1 MDITFNQLDVLQ
13 KIILE
18 RSEDIRLLNAINQ
31 QVLANQMFFDLEF
44 TKVQQSLRQLGFKI
58 IGLKKND
65 KQRIEEENK
74 IIEALSKILMVNLPE
89 RMQIYRFSQTI
100 IKQFRPEMHIIRFN
114 QKDTKDLF
122 SMFKQFFM
130 AENNF
135 DGIHF
140 VQSNQESDFKMST
153 AIVLIKFLVS
163 RSREEFQLL
172 IQSAST
178 SVIGKMKQQLEKK
191 ADDTTNDSKV
201 EKTEPEE
208 RKPKLL
214 LRKKVIIVRENT
226 QQQMKQPEIINR
238 SVSVTDKLVLYS
250 QPQESNVNP
259 EKELKYQLRLQQRK
273 LRKDLKNIYQPMIDL
288 DNDHMWCSHAVL
300 KKKFLKYP
308 EKYFLKRG
316 AFYIWKYLNNNNSD
330 IRITIM
336 NFAYRRAKLVIVDK
350 ILQEQIQELHKYYN
364 TTGQLP
370 RQQLPLLVSCQ
381 QTPKIMKPPIR
392 LQQQLQV
399 PNISQLP
406 MLRSQHQQIKSME
419 FYEVTTKDQRAH
431 KSNKSL
437 NLTQEQ
443 AKIQQKIK
451 LQSSKDLI

>member
-13 KIILE
+13 KIMVE
-18 RSEDIRLLNAINQ
+18 RGEDIRLLNAINQ

-191 ADDTTNDSKV
+191 TDDTTNDSKV

-226 QQQMKQPEIINR
+226 NYKSQ
-238 SVSVTDKLVLYS
+238 LLYS
-250 QPQESNVNP
+250 QPQESNLNP

-316 AFYIWKYLNNNNSD
+316 AFYIWKLLNNNNSD

-350 ILQEQIQELHKYYN
+350 ILQEQIQELHKHYN
-364 TTGQLP
+364 TTGQIP
-370 RQQLPLLVSCQ
+370 RQSLPLLVSCQ
-381 QTPKIMKPPIR
+381 QTPKIMKPQIR

-399 PNISQLP
+399 PNMSQLP
-406 MLRSQHQQIKSME
+406 ILRSQHQQIKSME

>member
-31 QVLANQMFFDLEF
+31 QVLANQIFFDLEF

-140 VQSNQESDFKMST
+140 VQQNQESDFKMST

-191 ADDTTNDSKV
+191 TDDTSNDSKV

-208 RKPKLL
+208 VKPKLL
-214 LRKKVIIVRENT
+214 LRKKIIIRENT

-238 SVSVTDKLVLYS
+238 SVSVTDKLVMYS
-250 QPQESNVNP
+250 QPQESNLNP

-288 DNDHMWCSHAVL
+288 DNDHLWCSHAVL
-300 KKKFLKYP
+300 KKKFMKYP

-316 AFYIWKYLNNNNSD
+316 AFFIWKYLNNNNSD

-350 ILQEQIQELHKYYN
+350 ILQEQIQELHKQYN
-364 TTGQLP
+364 TSGQIP
-370 RQQLPLLVSCQ
+370 RQSLPLLVSCQ
-381 QTPKIMKPPIR
+381 QTPKIMKPQIR
-392 LQQQLQV
+392 QQQQYQV

-406 MLRSQHQQIKSME
+406 MLRSQHQQLKSME
-419 FYEVTTKDQRAH
+419 FYEATVKDQKAH

-443 AKIQQKIK
+443 TKIQQKIK

>member
-1 MDITFNQLDVLQ
+1 MAYILYN
-13 KIILE
+13 KIKNLI
-18 RSEDIRLLNAINQ
+18 
-31 QVLANQMFFDLEF
+31 
-44 TKVQQSLRQLGFKI
+44 LRQPIKT
-58 IGLKKND
+58 
-65 KQRIEEENK
+65 KQ
-74 IIEALSKILMVNLPE
+74 
-89 RMQIYRFSQTI
+89 
-100 IKQFRPEMHIIRFN
+100 
-114 QKDTKDLF
+114 
-122 SMFKQFFM
+122 
-130 AENNF
+130 
-135 DGIHF
+135 
-140 VQSNQESDFKMST
+140 MST

-191 ADDTTNDSKV
+191 TDDTSNDSKV

-208 RKPKLL
+208 TKPKLL
-214 LRKKVIIVRENT
+214 LRKKVMIVRENT

-238 SVSVTDKLVLYS
+238 SVSVTDKLVMYS
-250 QPQESNVNP
+250 QPQESNLNP

-300 KKKFLKYP
+300 KKKFMKYP

-350 ILQEQIQELHKYYN
+350 ILQEQIQELHKQYN
-364 TTGQLP
+364 ITGQIP
-370 RQQLPLLVSCQ
+370 RQSLPLLVSCQ
-381 QTPKIMKPPIR
+381 QTPKIMKPQIR

-419 FYEVTTKDQRAH
+419 FYEVTVKDQKAH

>member
-1 MDITFNQLDVLQ
+1 MYYKKQFLNAAKTLDYYMLQTNKYLQIKYFLIWNLQKFNNLQDNWDSKQLDLRRTINKELRRRIRSSTHCRKSQWQIYPKGCKYIDLVKQQQNNSDLKCTQ
-13 KIILE
+13 QGSIRRIQRIYFQCLSNSLWLKIILMAY
-18 RSEDIRLLNAINQ
+18 ILYNKIKNLI
-31 QVLANQMFFDLEF
+31 
-44 TKVQQSLRQLGFKI
+44 LRQPIKT
-58 IGLKKND
+58 
-65 KQRIEEENK
+65 KQ
-74 IIEALSKILMVNLPE
+74 
-89 RMQIYRFSQTI
+89 
-100 IKQFRPEMHIIRFN
+100 
-114 QKDTKDLF
+114 
-122 SMFKQFFM
+122 
-130 AENNF
+130 
-135 DGIHF
+135 
-140 VQSNQESDFKMST
+140 MST

-178 SVIGKMKQQLEKK
+178 SVIGKMKQQLDKK
-191 ADDTTNDSKV
+191 TDDTTNESKI

-208 RKPKLL
+208 VKPKLL
-214 LRKKVIIVRENT
+214 LRKKVIIRENT

-238 SVSVTDKLVLYS
+238 SVSVTDKLVMYS
-250 QPQESNVNP
+250 QTQESNPNP

-273 LRKDLKNIYQPMIDL
+273 LRKDLKNIYQPMLDL
-288 DNDHMWCSHAVL
+288 DTDHMWCSHAVL
-300 KKKFLKYP
+300 KKKFMKYP

-350 ILQEQIQELHKYYN
+350 ILQEQIQDLHKQYN
-364 TTGQLP
+364 TTGQIP
-370 RQQLPLLVSCQ
+370 RQSLPLLVSCQ
-381 QTPKIMKPPIR
+381 QTPKILKHQIR
-392 LQQQLQV
+392 LQQQYQV

-406 MLRSQHQQIKSME
+406 MLRSQHQQLKSME
-419 FYEVTTKDQRAH
+419 FYEATVKDQKAH